1 MKKISL
7 LLLIFLSCS
16 DKHTSSD
23 LPGRLGNPE
32 MSLTDDPRAIPA
44 VTKVMSE
51 YGLDALVPDPPIS
64 IDATQNEKV
73 EYMTSLEPV
82 YEEIFK
88 SWYSDLPE
96 IKGLERFTKV
106 IEGVD
111 GNEITL
117 GGLKLKS
124 KYKLLAHSDG
134 DVLLHSI
141 TDAILGATNKNDI
154 GVHFP
159 PSKSKYKNSDSVL
172 FLNRSSSNL
181 LIGCPTIVLFMFISN
196 SSSCASFTS

>member
-7 LLLIFLSCS
+7 LLLLIVSSCS
-16 DKHTSSD
+16 NQKSLND

-32 MSLTDDPRAIPA
+32 MSLIDDPRAIPA

-51 YGLDALVPDPPIS
+51 YGLDALAPDPPIS
-64 IDATQNEKV
+64 IDATQNQKV

-96 IKGLERFTKV
+96 VKGLDRFTKV

-111 GNEITL
+111 GNQITL
-117 GGLKLKS
+117 LYTQTKKS
-124 KYKLLAHSDG
+124 EIKYSW
-134 DVLLHSI
+134 
-141 TDAILGATNKNDI
+141 
-154 GVHFP
+154 
-159 PSKSKYKNSDSVL
+159 
-172 FLNRSSSNL
+172 
-181 LIGCPTIVLFMFISN
+181 N
-196 SSSCASFTS
+196 SSHSWGWYEHNEG